1 MKASNK
7 PRDDL
12 SIEYLKECFTA
23 NFEDGYLVWNKRP
36 LSHFPSGE
44 RSWKIWNTKYS
55 GSIAGNVYTRK
66 SGYQSH
72 QVGIQDISYLVHRV
86 IWALHTGSWPENDIG
101 HKDGNPLNNRISNLS
116 DIPHALNMRF
126 QKLKKQNKS
135 GINGVYWS
143 EKRGCWVM
151 HITRREGIIKPYL
164 TQSKDFFEIACAR
177 KSFELKNDFHEM
189 HGQPLDNT
197 L

>member
-1 MKASNK
+1 MKTSNN

-23 NFEDGYLVWNKRP
+23 NFEEGYLVWNKRP
-36 LSHFPSGE
+36 PHHFPSGE
-44 RSWKIWNTKYS
+44 KYWKIWNSKYS
-55 GSIAGNVYTRK
+55 GTIAGNIYTRK
-66 SGYQSH
+66 SGYQSY

-86 IWALHTGSWPENDIG
+86 MWALYAGSWPENDIG
-101 HKDGNPLNNRISNLS
+101 HKDGNPLNNKISNLS

-151 HITRREGIIKPYL
+151 SITRREGIVKPYL
-164 TQSKDFFEIACAR
+164 TQSKDLFEIACAR

-189 HGQPLDNT
+189 HGQPLT
-197 L
+197 HP

>member
-1 MKASNK
+1 MKVSNK

-23 NFEDGYLVWNKRP
+23 NFEDGYLIWNKRP

-55 GSIAGNVYTRK
+55 GSVAGNIYTRK
-66 SGYQSH
+66 SGYQSY
-72 QVGIQDISYLVHRV
+72 QVGVQDVSYLVHRV
-86 IWALHTGSWPENDIG
+86 LWALYTGEWPSGDIG
-101 HKDGNPLNNRISNLS
+101 HKDGNPLNNKISNLS
-116 DIPHALNMRF
+116 DIPHAINMRF

-143 EKRGCWVM
+143 NTRNCWVM
-151 HITRREGIIKPYL
+151 SITRREGIIRPYL
-164 TQSKDFFEIACAR
+164 TQSKDLFEIACAR
-177 KSFELKNDFHEM
+177 KSFEIANQFDKN
-189 HGQPLDNT
+189 HGKPA
-197 L
+197 